1 MGPVYDFI
9 QGWTGI
15 DPGLQAKILSTFL
28 VGVIFWLIRLI
39 TLHIVNRLTTDIK
52 ARYTWRKSL
61 TYITGVLAL
70 LIMGSIWL
78 KGIQTLATYLGLLSA
93 GLAIALKD
101 PLTNIA
107 GWLFIISR
115 RPFSMGDRIQIGE
128 YAGDVIDIRV
138 FQFTLIEIGNW
149 VDADQSTGRI
159 IDINNSKIF
168 TDTLA
173 NYTKGF
179 RYIWNEIPV
188 LVTFES
194 DWQKAKRLLQKI
206 VDRHA
211 EQLTPAAEKSLREA
225 SKKFMIFYSQL
236 TPIVYTSVRES
247 GVLLT
252 MRYMCEPRKRRGST
266 EAIWEDVL
274 REFSRHKD
282 IDFAYPTTRFYNE
295 PGEGKKIQRFS
306 GEKSEDQI

>member
-1 MGPVYDFI
+1 MMAPIYRFI
-9 QGWTGI
+9 QDWTGI
-15 DPGLQAKILSTFL
+15 IPDVQVRIFSTVL
-28 VGVIFWLIRLI
+28 VGFLFWLIRL
-39 TLHIVNRLTTDIK
+39 TVLHIVNKFTTDIK

-61 TYITGVLAL
+61 TYVTGALAL

-93 GLAIALKD
+93 GLAIAMKD

-159 IDINNSKIF
+159 IDINNSRIF

-194 DWQKAKRLLQKI
+194 DWQKAKGILREI
-206 VDRHA
+206 VNRHA
-211 EQLTPAAEKSLREA
+211 EQLTPAAERSLREA

-236 TPIVYTSVRES
+236 TPIVYTSVKEN

-252 MRYMCEPRKRRGST
+252 IRYMCEPRKRRGST

-274 REFSRHKD
+274 REFSRQTD
-282 IDFAYPTTRFYNE
+282 VDFAYPTTRFYNE
-295 PGEGKKIQRFS
+295 PVEGKKPGFS
-306 GEKSEDQI
+306 REKSGDQI

>member
-1 MGPVYDFI
+1 MAPIYRFI
-9 QGWTGI
+9 QDWTGI
-15 DPGLQAKILSTFL
+15 IPDVQVRIFSTVL
-28 VGVIFWLIRLI
+28 VGFLFWLIRL
-39 TLHIVNRLTTDIK
+39 TVLHIVNKLTTDIK

-61 TYITGVLAL
+61 TYVTGALAL

-93 GLAIALKD
+93 GLAIAMKD

-159 IDINNSKIF
+159 IDINNSRIF

-194 DWQKAKRLLQKI
+194 DWQKAKGILREI
-206 VDRHA
+206 VNRHA
-211 EQLTPAAEKSLREA
+211 EQLTPAAERSLREA

-236 TPIVYTSVRES
+236 TPIVYTSVKEN

-252 MRYMCEPRKRRGST
+252 IRYMCEPRKRRGST

-274 REFSRHKD
+274 REFSRQTD
-282 IDFAYPTTRFYNE
+282 VDLAYPT
-295 PGEGKKIQRFS
+295 
-306 GEKSEDQI
+306 

>member
-39 TLHIVNRLTTDIK
+39 ILHIVNRLTTDIK

-295 PGEGKKIQRFS
+295 SGEGKKKQGFS
-306 GEKSEDQI
+306 RGKREDQI

>member
-1 MGPVYDFI
+1 MAPIYHFI
-9 QGWTGI
+9 QEWTGI
-15 DPGLQAKILSTFL
+15 SPDVQVKILSTLL
-28 VGVIFWLIRLI
+28 VGVLFWLVRLVV
-39 TLHIVNRLTTDIK
+39 LHIVNRLTSDIK

-61 TYITGVLAL
+61 TYVTGIMAL

-93 GLAIALKD
+93 GLAIAMKD

-115 RPFSMGDRIQIGE
+115 RPFSMGDRIQIGD

-159 IDINNSKIF
+159 IDINNSKVF

-188 LVTFES
+188 LITFES
-194 DWQKAKRLLQKI
+194 DWQKAKEILKEI
-206 VDRHA
+206 VNRHA
-211 EQLTPAAEKSLREA
+211 EQLTPAAEHSLREA

-236 TPIVYTSVRES
+236 TPIVYTSVKES

-274 REFSRHKD
+274 RELKKHPD
-282 IDFAYPTTRFYNE
+282 IGLAYPTMRLYTD
-295 PGEGKKIQRFS
+295 PAEGKKNPGQ
-306 GEKSEDQI
+306 GE